1 MTALPQPLLLPFRA
15 PAPVASTQGSLALA
29 LLPRQGP
36 PEEPAPDSAPE
47 ASDDGGPAPA
57 SPDSSPGPAETTHRR
72 PRPLPPRPAH
82 PRVGADVVGVEAR
95 LRRTIEEWTHRFAQA
110 AVEIVG
116 GDRPVTQL
124 VRWTSS
130 TVYEDL
136 RRRAHLVALAGGHQP
151 GLARVQPVRPRVH
164 SVRTCFLSEDVV
176 ECGVHVRYGPRSR
189 AVALRFERRQQ
200 RWICTAADFA

>member
-15 PAPVASTQGSLALA
+15 PAPLASTQGSLALA

-36 PEEPAPDSAPE
+36 PTEPTVDGEAETPQEAPS
-47 ASDDGGPAPA
+47 PA
-57 SPDSSPGPAETTHRR
+57 SRAGTRPGADARARR
-72 PRPLPPRPAH
+72 GPRPLPPRPTSA
-82 PRVGADVVGVEAR
+82 RIGADVVGVEPR

-130 TVYEDL
+130 SVYDDL

-176 ECGVHVRYGPRSR
+176 ECGVHVRYGARSR

-200 RWICTAADFA
+200 RWICTAADFS